1 MEEQYT
7 HVIYNK
13 KTGQVLVLEMDGKW
27 MIPHGYGLAEFRNG
41 VQPALVEQSKG
52 EVYFKP
58 NALIVTDI

>member
-41 VQPALVEQSKG
+41 VQPALVE
-52 EVYFKP
+52 
-58 NALIVTDI
+58 